1 MADGQLAVVAVDPIE
16 IANSLASIRNE
27 LPTLVE
33 AVCVLLLVV
42 ESIDTCPGLSAS
54 VSLLELMDGNRAN
67 RRNEIYDFIRGLNN
81 AGVTTLLTSEAP
93 EARRTPRGMV
103 LSRLLPMP
111 SSTSTVNRTTSARPG
126 WGVERQPLPD
136 ATHSREFPRGGSVYQ
151 HVNLCYH
158 HFPGQ

>member
-33 AVCVLLLVV
+33 AVCVLLL
-42 ESIDTCPGLSAS
+42 
-54 VSLLELMDGNRAN
+54 ELIAGNRAN
-67 RRNEIYDFIRGLNN
+67 QRNEIYDFIRGLNN
-81 AGVTTLLTSEAP
+81 AGVTTLLTSEAS

-126 WGVERQPLPD
+126 WESKGS
-136 ATHSREFPRGGSVYQ
+136 HSPMRPTLESSLEAARSTST
-151 HVNLCYH
+151 
-158 HFPGQ
+158 